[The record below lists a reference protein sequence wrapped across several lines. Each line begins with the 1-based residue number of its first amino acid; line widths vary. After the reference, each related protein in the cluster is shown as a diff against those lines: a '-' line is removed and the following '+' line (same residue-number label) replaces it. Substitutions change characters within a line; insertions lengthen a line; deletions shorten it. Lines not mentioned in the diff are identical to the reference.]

1 MKKITANS
9 FFLVF
14 DENVI
19 TSKMIK
25 LRQIVKIV
33 REKNNGLKIWTK
45 VYDG

>member
-19 TSKMIK
+19 TYFENDQTTAN
-25 LRQIVKIV
+25 R
-33 REKNNGLKIWTK
+33 KNRKKKEQWLKNLNKSI
-45 VYDG
+45 